1 MNIRYIALH
10 MDHDSGYK
18 DPFRDNFNLESRF
31 VSNYLSIQIRKLKI
45 ETDGTFNMISVIP
58 SIDIAN
64 ICKIVGEKTLRARVL

>member
-31 VSNYLSIQIRKLKI
+31 VSNYLSIQIRNRN
-45 ETDGTFNMISVIP
+45 GW
-58 SIDIAN
+58 N
-64 ICKIVGEKTLRARVL
+64 I